1 MRSQRIGHGFES
13 RYLHH
18 KQRKSNRLVRLFSC
32 LRRGYKGHLTR
43 GACCACRHA
52 ARDRAN
58 GLVISA
64 SLSRQRSLKGESR
77 YLHHANG
84 SVFTGPFF
92 YLCVVEMKGAS
103 HPWGMLRMPPRCTLA
118 QMRVYMKH
126 GWIAK
131 RFSGDGPFP
140 CALSSA
146 LFRFFIWRV
155 LERRGETEP
164 LVYSSIR
171 HGVFF
176 CFFKLFLLTK
186 TIQYDII

>member
-43 GACCACRHA
+43 GACYACRHA

-58 GLVISA
+58 GLIISA
-64 SLSRQRSLKGESR
+64 SISRQRSLKGESRYLHHIEQAGFFVQPVFVYVLYGGDIRDVSPVGHATHAATLHARADESMYKTRAFRVRSLKGESR

-92 YLCVVEMKGAS
+92 
-103 HPWGMLRMPPRCTLA
+103 
-118 QMRVYMKH
+118 
-126 GWIAK
+126 I
-131 RFSGDGPFP
+131 
-140 CALSSA
+140 SA
-146 LFRFFIWRV
+146 WWR
-155 LERRGETEP
+155 
-164 LVYSSIR
+164 
-171 HGVFF
+171 
-176 CFFKLFLLTK
+176 
-186 TIQYDII
+186 

>member
-77 YLHHANG
+77 YLHHAYG
-84 SVFTGPFF
+84 SVFMGPFF
-92 YLCVVEMKGAS
+92 YFCVVEMKGTS
-103 HPWGMLRMPPRCTLA
+103 HPWGMLCMPPRCTLA
-118 QMRVYMKH
+118 QTQIYANVSAFRVRSLKGESRYLH
-126 GWIAK
+126 QTGTI
-131 RFSGDGPFP
+131 RTP
-140 CALSSA
+140 L
-146 LFRFFIWRV
+146 LQH
-155 LERRGETEP
+155 RGF
-164 LVYSSIR
+164 
-171 HGVFF
+171 G
-176 CFFKLFLLTK
+176 
-186 TIQYDII
+186 